1 MRSDVPEVCSLSAL
15 WSNCASSLCWVVI
28 EEKKLSSL
36 PLNSL
41 YSFSDDIVKICGSLL
56 SYIIG
61 YEKIQEPIK
70 VRELKITCQYDRRVN
85 STINLYFFLPLLLAH
100 PQSHDSSVMTLILK
114 QHTALVKA

>member
-1 MRSDVPEVCSLSAL
+1 MDEVWCPRNLFTKNAV

-28 EEKKLSSL
+28 EEEKLSSL

-41 YSFSDDIVKICGSLL
+41 YSFSDDIVKICGSWL

-70 VRELKITCQYDRRVN
+70 VGELKITV
-85 STINLYFFLPLLLAH
+85 L
-100 PQSHDSSVMTLILK
+100 SVWQKSKLNY
-114 QHTALVKA
+114 